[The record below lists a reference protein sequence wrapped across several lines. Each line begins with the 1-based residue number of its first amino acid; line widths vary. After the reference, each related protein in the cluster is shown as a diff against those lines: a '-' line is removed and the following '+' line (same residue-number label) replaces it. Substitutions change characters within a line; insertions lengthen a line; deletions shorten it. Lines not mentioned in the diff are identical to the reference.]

1 MSTTKRTLRELLK
14 VPNTVLTVDGYIVA
28 RRTLNRYDI
37 FVHWFDGSG
46 LHYDATYYLD
56 EYPPSDLKV
65 YTMEQ
70 IT

>member
-1 MSTTKRTLRELLK
+1 MNMTKRTLRELLK
-14 VPNTVLTVDGYIVA
+14 VPNIVLMVDGYMVA

-56 EYPPSDLKV
+56 EYPPNELTIH
-65 YTMEQ
+65 TMERIQ
-70 IT
+70 